1 MPDSQLIDVL
11 RRRWRV
17 LLLAA
22 FVAAVAGF
30 AATSMA
36 PKTYEARVDLLVGP
50 VNSTAELDASGGLAR
65 TYADLATSEP
75 VLRKA
80 MQATGDERTVE
91 DVKRKISTSS
101 NAITRIVSVA
111 VRDRDPRVAARLAN
125 NVGYRLRRLANTT
138 PTRAIAALDA
148 FSHEPELTPLSG
160 DNRDAVMRAASR
172 VFGASEAGRIGVVQ
186 AAAAPSRP
194 AAPSVPLMTALA
206 ALAGLCLASFVVLA
220 QEIRRRSRADE
231 QRAAALGAPLSI
243 IEGEGAV
250 RPLAQIG
257 SGADSA
263 ESYRALATRAQLL
276 ARTGGSTSLLVVDGR
291 DGAAAATVAS
301 SLADAVAA
309 DGRDVILA
317 DLDLAAGGVTEL
329 LGLEGRLGHTNLVAD
344 DADLTDDRALRQALV
359 QRGPRLSVLAR
370 GTAVP
375 ARRESADRLSALV
388 GRLREQADVVILA
401 GPALTRSST
410 LIAWARTVD
419 QVCLVVDSQADDDE
433 MQRVVVSLERLD
445 GGFVG
450 AVLRGRATTRRRR
463 HGLRAS

>member
-17 LLLAA
+17 LVLGALVAGIAGLAA
-22 FVAAVAGF
+22 A
-30 AATSMA
+30 SIA

-80 MQATGDERTVE
+80 MQATGDERAIE
-91 DVKRKISTSS
+91 DVRRAISTSS

-138 PTRAIAALDA
+138 PARAIASLDA
-148 FSHEPELTPLSG
+148 FSHEPELAPLSG
-160 DNRDAVMRAASR
+160 DSRDAVMRAASR

-186 AAAAPSRP
+186 AAAAPTRP

-206 ALAGLCLASFVVLA
+206 ALAGLCLASFIVLA
-220 QEIRRRSRADE
+220 QEIRQRSRADE
-231 QRAAALGAPLSI
+231 QRAALGGPLSI
-243 IEGEGAV
+243 IEGDAV
-250 RPLAQIG
+250 RPLAQVG

-276 ARTGGSTSLLVVDGR
+276 ARTGRSTSLLVVDGR

-301 SLADAVAA
+301 SLAEAVAGE
-309 DGRDVILA
+309 GRDVILA

-344 DADLTDDRALRQALV
+344 DADLNDARVLRQALV
-359 QRGPRLSVLAR
+359 RRGPRLSVLAR
-370 GTAVP
+370 GTAAP

-388 GRLREQADVVILA
+388 DRLREQADVVILA
-401 GPALTRSST
+401 GPSLTRSST

-450 AVLRGRATTRRRR
+450 AVLRGRAATRRRR